1 MALKEG
7 VNMRITVDGKE
18 IFHEVSAD
26 LSAST
31 DFKEVASKDTS
42 GKLSSP
48 GSQSWS
54 IPIEALYDNDGTT
67 QEDLFSLATLW
78 NAKTKV
84 AVVLTTGVIGDVSF
98 SGDAYIE
105 SFSTNATNEEFVTCS
120 FTFRGDGDLTIIQVI
135 A

>member
-7 VNMRITVDGKE
+7 VNMRITVDTKE

-26 LSAST
+26 LSAAT

-42 GKLSSP
+42 GKLVSP
-48 GSQSWS
+48 GAQSWN

-67 QEDLFSLATLW
+67 QEDLYTLATLW
-78 NAKTKV
+78 KAKTEV
-84 AVVLTTGVIGDVSF
+84 AVTLSTNVSGDVIF
-98 SGDAYIE
+98 SGNAYIE
-105 SFSTNATNEEFVTCS
+105 SFNTNATNEEYITCS
-120 FTFRGDGDLTIIQVI
+120 FQFRGNGDLTIAQV